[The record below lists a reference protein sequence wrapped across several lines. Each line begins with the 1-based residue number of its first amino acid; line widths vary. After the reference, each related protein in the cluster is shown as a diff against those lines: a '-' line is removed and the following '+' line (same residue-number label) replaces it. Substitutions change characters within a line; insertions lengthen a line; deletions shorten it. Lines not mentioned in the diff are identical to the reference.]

1 VWRTRSSRGVSLLT
15 LHLTVLFGASS
26 IATMIGFKQ
35 PALAACAHGPGCLA
49 SLLDALQQLAAAASW
64 TGVLAVTLRT
74 PESRSASS
82 LLAAGADASA
92 AVQPPRSS
100 LP

>member
-1 VWRTRSSRGVSLLT
+1 
-15 LHLTVLFGASS
+15 
-26 IATMIGFKQ
+26 MIGFKQ
-35 PALAACAHGPGCLA
+35 PALAACALGPGCLA